1 MDNPVF
7 KLEGVVHERSAEA
20 LQDFEGPLDLI
31 LFLLSKNK
39 IEIQDIP
46 IALILDQYLAYLEQR
61 KQLDLEVASE
71 FITMAAHLMY
81 IKTRMLL
88 SLEDEQAQSEMDE
101 LIASLKERQQKD
113 TYLRI
118 KTLTETLGPMGEF
131 GRSIMTRQPEPMQ
144 RGKIYE
150 YSHEKADLV
159 LAMQTI
165 MERGEKLAAPP
176 SAALSEIV
184 RREPYPVKG
193 KAEEILHRLKEFGMT
208 RFKLLFRGSRS
219 RSEIV
224 ATFIAVLELC
234 REKVIHLAGSD
245 TDCTVESL
253 ESLDLREVESAIEGI
268 LFASGEP
275 LPIDRIC
282 LALDLDRPTAEQVLQ
297 KLGDYYAFERR
308 GIRLVRMEDS
318 YQLCSSPDY
327 ADVIRKAF
335 EIRKT
340 AKLSQP
346 ALEVLTIIAYY
357 QPTTRAYIDQVRGV
371 DSSYTVGLL
380 LERGLIEECG
390 RLQVPGRPRLYRTT
404 KKFLRDFHLCA
415 LEEMPEMP
423 CLEADGQLRM
433 TEDGTILDPSAMT
446 EKEGS
451 IPENREH

>member
-176 SAALSEIV
+176 SAVLRRMDSRALRAASRARLAVIALSKIV
-184 RREPYPVKG
+184 RATTG
-193 KAEEILHRLKEFGMT
+193 FS
-208 RFKLLFRGSRS
+208 SRNCIS
-219 RSEIV
+219 
-224 ATFIAVLELC
+224 L
-234 REKVIHLAGSD
+234 SD
-245 TDCTVESL
+245 TRPSTNVLISL
-253 ESLDLREVESAIEGI
+253 LPS
-268 LFASGEP
+268 FAF
-275 LPIDRIC
+275 
-282 LALDLDRPTAEQVLQ
+282 V
-297 KLGDYYAFERR
+297 
-308 GIRLVRMEDS
+308 
-318 YQLCSSPDY
+318 
-327 ADVIRKAF
+327 
-335 EIRKT
+335 
-340 AKLSQP
+340 
-346 ALEVLTIIAYY
+346 
-357 QPTTRAYIDQVRGV
+357 
-371 DSSYTVGLL
+371 
-380 LERGLIEECG
+380 
-390 RLQVPGRPRLYRTT
+390 
-404 KKFLRDFHLCA
+404 
-415 LEEMPEMP
+415 
-423 CLEADGQLRM
+423 
-433 TEDGTILDPSAMT
+433 
-446 EKEGS
+446 
-451 IPENREH
+451 

>member
-165 MERGEKLAAPP
+165 MERGEK
-176 SAALSEIV
+176 
-184 RREPYPVKG
+184 PYPVKG

-245 TDCTVESL
+245 TDCTVECG
-253 ESLDLREVESAIEGI
+253 DDA
-268 LFASGEP
+268 P
-275 LPIDRIC
+275 DRIN
-282 LALDLDRPTAEQVLQ
+282 L
-297 KLGDYYAFERR
+297 
-308 GIRLVRMEDS
+308 
-318 YQLCSSPDY
+318 
-327 ADVIRKAF
+327 
-335 EIRKT
+335 
-340 AKLSQP
+340 
-346 ALEVLTIIAYY
+346 
-357 QPTTRAYIDQVRGV
+357 
-371 DSSYTVGLL
+371 
-380 LERGLIEECG
+380 
-390 RLQVPGRPRLYRTT
+390 
-404 KKFLRDFHLCA
+404 
-415 LEEMPEMP
+415 
-423 CLEADGQLRM
+423 
-433 TEDGTILDPSAMT
+433 
-446 EKEGS
+446 
-451 IPENREH
+451 

>member
-176 SAALSEIV
+176 SAARDRAPRAVSRQGQGGGNSAPAQGV
-184 RREPYPVKG
+184 RHDALQAAVPRQPQPQRDRGDVHRRSGALPRKG
-193 KAEEILHRLKEFGMT
+193 HPSG
-208 RFKLLFRGSRS
+208 RF
-219 RSEIV
+219 
-224 ATFIAVLELC
+224 
-234 REKVIHLAGSD
+234 
-245 TDCTVESL
+245 
-253 ESLDLREVESAIEGI
+253 
-268 LFASGEP
+268 
-275 LPIDRIC
+275 
-282 LALDLDRPTAEQVLQ
+282 
-297 KLGDYYAFERR
+297 
-308 GIRLVRMEDS
+308 
-318 YQLCSSPDY
+318 
-327 ADVIRKAF
+327 
-335 EIRKT
+335 
-340 AKLSQP
+340 
-346 ALEVLTIIAYY
+346 
-357 QPTTRAYIDQVRGV
+357 
-371 DSSYTVGLL
+371 
-380 LERGLIEECG
+380 
-390 RLQVPGRPRLYRTT
+390 
-404 KKFLRDFHLCA
+404 
-415 LEEMPEMP
+415 
-423 CLEADGQLRM
+423 
-433 TEDGTILDPSAMT
+433 
-446 EKEGS
+446 
-451 IPENREH
+451 

>member
-101 LIASLKERQQKD
+101 L
-113 TYLRI
+113 

-159 LAMQTI
+159 LAMQAI

-245 TDCTVESL
+245 TDCTVECG
-253 ESLDLREVESAIEGI
+253 DDA
-268 LFASGEP
+268 P
-275 LPIDRIC
+275 DRIN
-282 LALDLDRPTAEQVLQ
+282 L
-297 KLGDYYAFERR
+297 
-308 GIRLVRMEDS
+308 
-318 YQLCSSPDY
+318 
-327 ADVIRKAF
+327 
-335 EIRKT
+335 
-340 AKLSQP
+340 
-346 ALEVLTIIAYY
+346 
-357 QPTTRAYIDQVRGV
+357 
-371 DSSYTVGLL
+371 
-380 LERGLIEECG
+380 
-390 RLQVPGRPRLYRTT
+390 
-404 KKFLRDFHLCA
+404 
-415 LEEMPEMP
+415 
-423 CLEADGQLRM
+423 
-433 TEDGTILDPSAMT
+433 
-446 EKEGS
+446 
-451 IPENREH
+451 